1 MQDFFSRY
9 GTEDQCREALFAK
22 RWPNGFVCP
31 RCAGSTYYTRPPK
44 QFMCASCR
52 HITSLTAGTVMHH
65 TQLSLRTWFIA
76 MYLDAES
83 KRGISAVE
91 LARKIDVR
99 YTTAWYVLRRLRSAM
114 SQREEQYLL
123 NGEVDVDD
131 MFVGGVSPGR
141 PGRSTHKVPCLIA
154 VSLDEH
160 SYPKYMRITP
170 VEGWDQLEV
179 TKRVLDM
186 VDVNATLKTDGMGG
200 FNDLSEMGYTHIRT
214 ISARLG
220 EDEYFSPVLHTQI
233 ANLKAQ
239 IQGTYHRRPSKRHI
253 ASYFDEHCFLFN
265 RRHIQVGIM
274 DRLLNAC
281 ALSVPIRVAESA

>member
-31 RCAGSTYYTRPPK
+31 KCASSTYYTRSPK

-65 TQLSLRTWFIA
+65 TQLSLRQWFMA

-99 YTTAWYVLRRLRSAM
+99 YTSAWYVLRRLRSAM

-141 PGRSTHKVPCLIA
+141 PGRSTHKIPCLIA

-160 SYPKYMRITP
+160 SCPQYMRITP
-170 VEGWDQLEV
+170 VEG
-179 TKRVLDM
+179 
-186 VDVNATLKTDGMGG
+186 
-200 FNDLSEMGYTHIRT
+200 
-214 ISARLG
+214 
-220 EDEYFSPVLHTQI
+220 
-233 ANLKAQ
+233 
-239 IQGTYHRRPSKRHI
+239 GTSSK
-253 ASYFDEHCFLFN
+253 
-265 RRHIQVGIM
+265 
-274 DRLLNAC
+274 
-281 ALSVPIRVAESA
+281 

>member
-1 MQDFFSRY
+1 
-9 GTEDQCREALFAK
+9 
-22 RWPNGFVCP
+22 
-31 RCAGSTYYTRPPK
+31 
-44 QFMCASCR
+44 
-52 HITSLTAGTVMHH
+52 
-65 TQLSLRTWFIA
+65 

-141 PGRSTHKVPCLIA
+141 PGRSTHKIPCLIA

-160 SYPKYMRITP
+160 SCPKYMRVTP

-179 TKRVLDM
+179 TKRVLNM

-200 FNDLSEMGYTHIRT
+200 FNDLSETGYTHIRT
-214 ISARLG
+214 ISAHLG
-220 EDEYFSPVLHTQI
+220 EDEYFSPILQHPDSKPEGSDEGGVPSSAI
-233 ANLKAQ
+233 EAP
-239 IQGTYHRRPSKRHI
+239 HRIISR
-253 ASYFDEHCFLFN
+253 
-265 RRHIQVGIM
+265 
-274 DRLLNAC
+274 
-281 ALSVPIRVAESA
+281 